1 MAYFP
6 MFIDLEKKR
15 CLVAGGGTVAYRK
28 VRVLMDFGAD
38 VVVIAPKVRPE
49 ICKLKGVQV
58 IKRAF
63 MENDLDDCILLVAA
77 TDDKNLNHR
86 LAELAKAKK
95 IAVNAVDQKE
105 DCTFL
110 FPAYVKEQN
119 LIGAFSSGGN
129 SPLLTQYLKQKF
141 SAILTGELGEINEYM
156 GSIRPYVRSRVWEE
170 GMRSRV
176 YRRILNELLT
186 QKKYNYQQN
195 QDWLD
200 KLIEEVVEEEKNLG
214 WNEQEG

>member
-1 MAYFP
+1 